1 MDAGLLPPDRDSGGK
16 VPTIGRSGPRNRLR
30 ITAHAAVSDYWA
42 PESPLEMTR
51 PPSPL
56 LFGM

>member
-1 MDAGLLPPDRDSGGK
+1 MLMLDSNERPDLP
-16 VPTIGRSGPRNRLR
+16 RS
-30 ITAHAAVSDYWA
+30 AYCA